1 MERLLEFFDSPA
13 RALVPFT
20 LPLVPFLPPE
30 PYDSL
35 VLLYEE
41 VMART
46 RALEASL
53 LGAQAQILALSTT
66 ASTTSSTAIATAQQ
80 LTPDFV
86 ARDDILLH
94 ELARNQDVLAS
105 NHAVIEELEASLAAA
120 LEEIQALTAPGQPP
134 PPTRGSLGPGH
145 VEFSPAGE
153 QYSPQPPSVPHPG
166 QPPPPTRGL
175 LGSGHVEFSQ
185 ALTAAL
191 AIPAAPLVAPAPP
204 VVLDTLIQPPTP
216 DGLEALG
223 TGGPPSQRMTAVQP
237 PTPGPLDTGGL
248 FPQHTSV
255 VQPRG
260 TQGRLSRATPPG
272 DTLEEGSSARRY
284 EEAIKYIRLLE
295 ESQFRSRSEAAYWHD
310 EAAAYI
316 RELEESLCQAR
327 AESVVFRR
335 GYLESEAS
343 VTRLEALA
351 SKPSPSGLS
360 GAVLRVAAPSF
371 VPAALVPAVP
381 SLIAPPSTVAALSV
395 PASPVATPAPI
406 PARRKPRRRR
416 IRSRYKRGVAA
427 SVHSPA
433 PLKSPPAPFIHK
445 PPLHYYAQEFF
456 VYCPMDKGR
465 HSLTWVEALQCWSS
479 PRFYSFPPL
488 LEVPSTPNPHP
499 LVLCP
504 PPPQLTIPSYSKAR

>member
-1 MERLLEFFDSPA
+1 
-13 RALVPFT
+13 
-20 LPLVPFLPPE
+20 
-30 PYDSL
+30 
-35 VLLYEE
+35 
-41 VMART
+41 
-46 RALEASL
+46 
-53 LGAQAQILALSTT
+53 
-66 ASTTSSTAIATAQQ
+66 
-80 LTPDFV
+80 
-86 ARDDILLH
+86 
-94 ELARNQDVLAS
+94 
-105 NHAVIEELEASLAAA
+105 
-120 LEEIQALTAPGQPP
+120 
-134 PPTRGSLGPGH
+134 
-145 VEFSPAGE
+145 
-153 QYSPQPPSVPHPG
+153 
-166 QPPPPTRGL
+166 
-175 LGSGHVEFSQ
+175 
-185 ALTAAL
+185 
-191 AIPAAPLVAPAPP
+191 
-204 VVLDTLIQPPTP
+204 LIQPPTP
-216 DGLEALG
+216 DGFEALG
-223 TGGPPSQRMTAVQP
+223 IGGLPSQRMTAVQP
-237 PTPGPLDTGGL
+237 PTPGPLGTGGL
-248 FPQHTSV
+248 YPQHTSV

-260 TQGRLSRATPPG
+260 TQGRLARATPPG
-272 DTLEEGSSARRY
+272 DTHEEGSLARRY
-284 EEAIKYIRLLE
+284 EEATKYIRLLE

-335 GYLESEAS
+335 GYLDSEAS

-351 SKPSPSGLS
+351 SKPS
-360 GAVLRVAAPSF
+360 AILRVAAPSF
-371 VPAALVPAVP
+371 VPAALVPAVS

-427 SVHSPA
+427 SVHPPA

-445 PPLHYYAQEFF
+445 PPLHYYAQDFF

-488 LEVPSTPNPHP
+488 LEVPSTPNPPP